1 MSNPKYCCL
10 IPGCTES
17 RTNKNYLN
25 HLFSHSLESFPK
37 SLVDSLARSSSGSLW
52 VITPKVGEDT
62 RRNEVCLG
70 CKKFFYK
77 FALSSAHKQCCPNK
91 ESHKSFI
98 KGFLTQKKDGADSDI
113 SSNVSESVD
122 QSEKTA
128 GSLGQITKLEN
139 KIKSLE
145 RNAKSDKKLLD
156 EADEQE
162 NAFIHIMDM
171 VSNSNIKMYDE
182 LLDSLKS
189 MYPTIYEKYSMT

>member
-1 MSNPKYCCL
+1 
-10 IPGCTES
+10 
-17 RTNKNYLN
+17 
-25 HLFSHSLESFPK
+25 
-37 SLVDSLARSSSGSLW
+37 LVDSLARASSGSLW

-77 FALSSAHKQCCPNK
+77 FGLSSAHKQGCPNK
-91 ESHKSFI
+91 EGHKSFI
-98 KGFLTQKKDGADSDI
+98 KSFLTSKIEDTQTDPINSDI
-113 SSNVSESVD
+113 SSNVSVVSTESVD

-182 LLDSLKS
+182 LLESLKS
-189 MYPTIYEKYSMT
+189 KYPTIYEKYSNL